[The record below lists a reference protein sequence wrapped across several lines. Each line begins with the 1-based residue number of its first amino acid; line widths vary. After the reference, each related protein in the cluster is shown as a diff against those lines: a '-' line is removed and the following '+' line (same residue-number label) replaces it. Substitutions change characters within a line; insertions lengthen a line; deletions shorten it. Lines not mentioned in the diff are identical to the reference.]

1 MHDRHHEHGRD
12 KVDVD
17 EHGSEK
23 SMEAV
28 SEIVKLRKMVEH
40 WISHNEEHA
49 RTYRLWAGRARK
61 TGCEEP
67 GDILEQIASEIVEQ
81 NERFM
86 KIIDIIDSAAEP
98 IDSRP
103 KL

>member
-1 MHDRHHEHGRD
+1 MHDRHQEHGHDKVHAHEHGP
-12 KVDVD
+12 K
-17 EHGSEK
+17 K
-23 SMEAV
+23 NTEAV
-28 SEIVKLRKMVEH
+28 SEIVKLRKIVEH

-49 RTYRLWAGRARK
+49 RTYRLWASRAREA
-61 TGCEEP
+61 GCEKP
-67 GDILEQIASEIVEQ
+67 GEILEQIASEIVEQ

-86 KIIDIIDSAAEP
+86 KIIHIIDSGAGP

>member
-1 MHDRHHEHGRD
+1 MHDRHQEHGHD
-12 KVDVD
+12 KVHAH
-17 EHGSEK
+17 ENGPK
-23 SMEAV
+23 KNTEAV
-28 SEIVKLRKMVEH
+28 SEIVKLRKIVEH

-49 RTYRLWAGRARK
+49 RTYRLWASRAREA
-61 TGCEEP
+61 GCEKP
-67 GDILEQIASEIVEQ
+67 GEILEQIASEIVEQ

-86 KIIDIIDSAAEP
+86 KIIHIIDSGAGP